1 MPPSRSSPRR
11 QAGPAGR
18 GARLTPLPAR
28 GRIDGRPR
36 TRAVRRASRGLSR
49 ARIGALALVVLSS
62 VGLYGATTSDAFTLR
77 TTSVTGAVYASAAD
91 IDAALTLPAGQNLF
105 SLQAGEL
112 VARLERIPAVRSA
125 QATVVL
131 PDTLRVV
138 IRERE
143 ALLAWRVGTHTFAVD
158 GTGFVMA
165 ELGADP
171 PAEAAALPVVEDR
184 RTTST
189 TLFVGATI
197 DPVSIDAARRLG
209 SLVPSDVGSGGS
221 RLRIA
226 YDDADGFTIGG
237 DAAGWTAVFGY
248 YTPTLRTTELIP
260 GQVRLLRSLI
270 LGHET
275 SFSRIV
281 LADDQAG
288 TYLPS
293 GSPAPSAPAGS
304 GTAP

>member
-1 MPPSRSSPRR
+1 M
-11 QAGPAGR
+11 
-18 GARLTPLPAR
+18 
-28 GRIDGRPR
+28 
-36 TRAVRRASRGLSR
+36 RRASRGLSR
-49 ARIGALALVVLSS
+49 ARIGALVLIVLSS
-62 VGLYGATTSDAFTLR
+62 AGLYGASSADAFALR
-77 TTSVTGAVYASAAD
+77 TTSVSGAVYTSGAD

-105 SLQAGEL
+105 SLPAGEL
-112 VARLERIPAVRSA
+112 VARLEQIPAVRSA
-125 QATVVL
+125 EATVVL
-131 PDTLRVV
+131 PDELRVV

-143 ALLAWRVGTHTFAVD
+143 ALLAWRVGIHTYAVD
-158 GTGFVMA
+158 GTGFVMS

-171 PAEAAALPVVEDR
+171 PAQAAALPVVEDR

-189 TLFVGATI
+189 TLLVGATI

-209 SLVPSDVGSGGS
+209 SLVPSDVGSAGT

-237 DAAGWTAVFGY
+237 DSAGWTAVFGY
-248 YTPTLRTTELIP
+248 YTPTLRTTDLIP

-270 LGHET
+270 LGHEA
-275 SFSRIV
+275 SFARIL

-293 GSPAPSAPAGS
+293 GSPAPSTLAGS